1 MEEVNIK
8 IPEGYTIDKENSNL
22 DKGII
27 IFKKEDNLPNSWE
40 KYYKKESKESQLG
53 IDMAIHHLKHYLNRF
68 SEKYIALFKLELL
81 RDCYRQG
88 WKPDYTNQE
97 EKHIIIKECNEI
109 EINWHVTR
117 SHYFLSFQSKEIRN
131 KFYNNFKDLIKKAED
146 LI

>member
-1 MEEVNIK
+1 MKEVNIK
-8 IPEGYTIDKENSNL
+8 IPEGYIIDKKNSNL

-27 IFKKEDNLPNSWE
+27 TFKKGNNLPNSWE

-53 IDMAIHHLKHYLNRF
+53 IDTAIHHLKHYLNRF

-88 WKPDYTNQE
+88 WKPDYTNPE
-97 EKHIIIKECNEI
+97 EKHIIIKKYNNLETYWFTTE
-109 EINWHVTR
+109 E
-117 SHYFLSFQSKEIRN
+117 HYFLSFQSEKIRDE
-131 KFYNNFKDLIKKAED
+131 FYNNFKDLIEKTED